1 MRYLI
6 TTKETQSPF
15 LTDWFEPENHFNP
28 EVAVGM
34 IVYDLHKNKF
44 TTDGKTWKE
53 IEVDHL

>member
-6 TTKETQSPF
+6 TTKEMETPF
-15 LTDWFEPENHFNP
+15 LTAWFEPENHFNP
-28 EVAVGM
+28 EVGM
-34 IVYDLHKNKF
+34 IVYDLHENKF